1 MEITLELYLFLII
14 DVLQN
19 MREKSILIFAIM
31 LLIGCATVP
40 ITGRRQLSLISN
52 DEIIPLSFQNY
63 EKVLAEGNLS
73 ENKDDTE
80 MIKRVGARI
89 ERAVKTYMNENG
101 NANQLTG
108 FEWDFN
114 LIENDTV
121 VNAWCM
127 PGGKVAFYS
136 GILPICEDELGVAVV
151 MGHEIAHAIANHS
164 RERMSQQ
171 MAVNGMLSIGS
182 AAAGSGAVNDIF
194 LQSVGMGSQ
203 IGLLKFS
210 RNNESEA
217 DHMGLIFMAI
227 AGYNPSEAPEFWQRM
242 SELSG
247 GSESAEWLST
257 HPSHE
262 RRITDLKA
270 WQVEAEKYY
279 AKSQKVDN

>member
-1 MEITLELYLFLII
+1 MRDKLFLVLAII
-14 DVLQN
+14 V
-19 MREKSILIFAIM
+19 
-31 LLIGCATVP
+31 LIGCATVP

-52 DEIIPLSFQNY
+52 SEIIPLSFQNY
-63 EKVLAEGNLS
+63 KQVLAEGKLS
-73 ENKDDTE
+73 ENKEDTE
-80 MIKRVGARI
+80 MIKRVGVRI
-89 ERAVKTYMNENG
+89 EHAVEDFMEKNG
-101 NANQLTG
+101 YADQLEG

-127 PGGKVAFYS
+127 PGGKVAFYT

-171 MAVNGMLSIGS
+171 MAVSGMLSVGS

-203 IGLLKFS
+203 VGLLKFS

-227 AGYNPSEAPEFWQRM
+227 AGYNPAAAPVFWQRM
-242 SELSG
+242 SKLSE
-247 GSESAEWLST
+247 GSQPAEWLST

-262 RRITDLKA
+262 RRITDLNE
-270 WQVEAEKYY
+270 WQEEALTYY
-279 AKSQKVDN
+279 AASKHINANLQ

>member
-1 MEITLELYLFLII
+1 M
-14 DVLQN
+14 Q
-19 MREKSILIFAIM
+19 
-31 LLIGCATVP
+31 
-40 ITGRRQLSLISN
+40 
-52 DEIIPLSFQNY
+52 
-63 EKVLAEGNLS
+63 
-73 ENKDDTE
+73 
-80 MIKRVGARI
+80 
-89 ERAVKTYMNENG
+89 ENG
-101 NANQLTG
+101 FSDKLEG

-114 LIENDTV
+114 LIKNDTV

-171 MAVNGMLSIGS
+171 MAVNGMLSVGS
-182 AAAGSGAVNDIF
+182 AAAGSSTVNDIF
-194 LQSVGMGSQ
+194 FQSVGMGSQ
-203 IGLLKFS
+203 IGMLKFS

-227 AGYNPSEAPEFWQRM
+227 AGYNPAEAPVFWQRM

-247 GSESAEWLST
+247 GAESAEWLST

-262 RRITDLKA
+262 RRITDLTE
-270 WQVEAEKYY
+270 WQAEAKKYY
-279 AKSQKVDN
+279 DNSQKVNTKAL

>member
-1 MEITLELYLFLII
+1 
-14 DVLQN
+14 
-19 MREKSILIFAIM
+19 MRDKSILI
-31 LLIGCATVP
+31 LIIIVLVGCATVP

-52 DEIIPLSFQNY
+52 DEIIPLSFQSY
-63 EKVLAEGNLS
+63 AKVLAEGNLS
-73 ENKDDTE
+73 KNKEDTE
-80 MIKRVGARI
+80 MIKKVGGRI
-89 ERAVKTYMNENG
+89 EQAVEAYMHENG
-101 NANQLTG
+101 FARQLEG

-171 MAVNGMLSIGS
+171 MAVNGMLSVGS

-217 DHMGLIFMAI
+217 DHMGIIFMAI
-227 AGYNPSEAPEFWQRM
+227 AGYDPAEAPVFWQRM
-242 SELSG
+242 STLSEG
-247 GSESAEWLST
+247 PQTKEWLST

-262 RRITDLKA
+262 RRITDLNE
-270 WQVEAEKYY
+270 WQKEAQEFY
-279 AKSQKVDN
+279 AKSQKADNKVP

>member
-1 MEITLELYLFLII
+1 
-14 DVLQN
+14 
-19 MREKSILIFAIM
+19 MRDKSILVFAIII
-31 LLIGCATVP
+31 LVGCATVP
-40 ITGRRQLSLISN
+40 ITGRQQLSLISN

-63 EKVLAEGNLS
+63 EKVLAEGKLS
-73 ENKDDTE
+73 GNIEDTE
-80 MIKRVGARI
+80 MIKRVGGRI
-89 ERAVKTYMNENG
+89 EDAVELYMQENRF
-101 NANQLTG
+101 ADQLKG
-108 FEWDFN
+108 FDWDIN
-114 LIENDTV
+114 LIENDTM

-171 MAVNGMLSIGS
+171 MAVNGMLSFGS

-217 DHMGLIFMAI
+217 DHMGLFFMAI
-227 AGYNPSEAPEFWQRM
+227 AGYDPAEAPLFWQRM
-242 SELSG
+242 SSLSER
-247 GSESAEWLST
+247 SQPKEWLST

-262 RRITDLKA
+262 HLDKICL
-270 WQVEAEKYY
+270 
-279 AKSQKVDN
+279 

>member
-1 MEITLELYLFLII
+1 MKNKSSLILAI
-14 DVLQN
+14 
-19 MREKSILIFAIM
+19 IL
-31 LLIGCATVP
+31 LVSCATVP

-52 DEIIPLSFQNY
+52 SELIPLSFENY
-63 EKVLAEGNLS
+63 KKVLTEGVLS
-73 ENKDDTE
+73 TNMENTE
-80 MIKRVGARI
+80 MVKRVGTRI
-89 ERAVKTYMNENG
+89 QYAVEDFMEKNG
-101 NANQLTG
+101 YIKQLEG

-114 LIENDTV
+114 LIENDSV

-136 GILPICEDELGVAVV
+136 GILSICEDELGVAVV

-171 MAVNGMLSIGS
+171 MAVNGILSIGS
-182 AAAGSGAVNDIF
+182 AAVGSGAVNDIF

-227 AGYNPSEAPEFWQRM
+227 AGYEPSAAPLFWQRM
-242 SELSG
+242 SALSE
-247 GSESAEWLST
+247 GSQTAEWLST
-257 HPSHE
+257 HPSHD
-262 RRITDLKA
+262 RRISDLQE
-270 WQVEAEKYY
+270 WQNEAAKYY
-279 AKSQKVDN
+279 TKKENSNTGVQL